1 MENKTFLALEVN
13 QSNLEEYYKFYRDNL
28 TENQKQFKSLKL
40 FENQLKKGVRFFFV
54 KDKKGETVGTFFLF
68 KNKTTTSIFGIP
80 FFAKNTLDF
89 GGLSVAKKLQRS
101 DDKGLASGKV
111 TLGIIKAAEE
121 VAKKMGAKR
130 LNVMIEGNNPHW
142 RQNLARG
149 SKGIFRYKTSRTL
162 TAKMRMGAWYSK
174 VVKKKKV
181 PKITVLTKRLK

>member
-1 MENKTFLALEVN
+1 MPKISVVINTRNEEENIKRCLESVKWADEVIVVDMHSEDKTV
-13 QSNLEEYYKFYRDNL
+13 Q
-28 TENQKQFKSLKL
+28 
-40 FENQLKKGVRFFFV
+40 
-54 KDKKGETVGTFFLF
+54 
-68 KNKTTTSIFGIP
+68 
-80 FFAKNTLDF
+80 
-89 GGLSVAKKLQRS
+89 
-101 DDKGLASGKV
+101 
-111 TLGIIKAAEE
+111 